1 MATIINTL
9 EKRTTDSDNDVVKV
23 DEKKSSF
30 IMNLKK
36 YLLFPIEAGLYGF
49 YLIFTVVLLLK
60 LITYI
65 LGFHEAFR
73 LDLLDFM
80 LSLVGFFLMFLVD
93 LLKNLHHRS

>member
-1 MATIINTL
+1 MPTIINTL

-49 YLIFTVVLLLK
+49 YLVFSVVLLLK
-60 LITYI
+60 LVTYV
-65 LGFHEAFR
+65 LGYHKAFQF
-73 LDLLDFM
+73 DLLDFM
-80 LSLVGFFLMFLVD
+80 LSIIGFFLMFLVD
-93 LLKNLHHRS
+93 LLKNLHYHK